1 MIEASTDVDN
11 LPQELDLVLSCRAGA
26 VSLDVNDHGTGAKI
40 SQWERNWSVAGA
52 DEASLT
58 EVDPYLWWNGFG
70 ECWHEALSVHG
81 AAHVS
86 KLVIQGGHEVMI
98 CADSSG
104 EVIRPALCGPDP
116 RMEPDAKWLLSQLPG
131 GASDWERITGL
142 VPSSAHLV
150 SKCSWLHRSEP
161 ENWARIARLTP
172 LSAWI
177 GSQLTGAEPVITAA
191 VAQGT
196 GLWSP
201 VEGAYSRL
209 ICQIIDADRDLRN
222 FLPKVAIASETE
234 VGDTALIG
242 EWNGITVV
250 SS

>member
-1 MIEASTDVDN
+1 
-11 LPQELDLVLSCRAGA
+11 
-26 VSLDVNDHGTGAKI
+26 
-40 SQWERNWSVAGA
+40 
-52 DEASLT
+52 
-58 EVDPYLWWNGFG
+58 
-70 ECWHEALSVHG
+70 
-81 AAHVS
+81 
-86 KLVIQGGHEVMI
+86 
-98 CADSSG
+98 
-104 EVIRPALCGPDP
+104 
-116 RMEPDAKWLLSQLPG
+116 
-131 GASDWERITGL
+131 
-142 VPSSAHLV
+142 
-150 SKCSWLHRSEP
+150 
-161 ENWARIARLTP
+161 